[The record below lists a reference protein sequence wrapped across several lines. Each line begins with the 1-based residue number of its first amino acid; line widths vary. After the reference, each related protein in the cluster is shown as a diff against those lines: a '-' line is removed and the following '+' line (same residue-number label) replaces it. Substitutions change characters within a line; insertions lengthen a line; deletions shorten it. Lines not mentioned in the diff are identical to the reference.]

1 MTLFEIINI
10 LEQIAL
16 LQPNVRSTSCGSVY
30 EYLNANPS
38 VEYDVV
44 HISQTQHRQEED
56 YDYYGFNIFYISRL
70 DHTLENNRL
79 FIQSIGKE
87 SLTNIIKTFCEKYD
101 VDMPIL
107 RFYPFQQRFQDECA
121 GVYLNLEIA
130 VPVDWLCVDDEF
142 GVIGEVNAGS
152 DAKLQIRTITIT
164 ENGTQVVY
172 PSEGYDG
179 ISKITIKTEVPP
191 EYLPARL
198 YDLTAT
204 TNSTYTPAA
213 GFDGFGKVVV
223 DVPQGS
229 SAVLGS
235 LSFNEEGEFHHT
247 YNAQE
252 QGLDGYSSVTINILN
267 DCECEDCQPY
277 YDNGYDD
284 GVADQKAKLSS
295 RNITKNGE
303 YTNSDGWSAITV
315 NVAGDCSSAYTQ
327 GYNDAKSEMTG
338 VTFTQNGTY
347 LNNSGY
353 SAVTVN
359 VSSGAPEET
368 TIITYKTINAN
379 KGIVPLDSRGKYYDQ
394 DGIERTVISHLFDS
408 TTSTGTITISGKIAK
423 IDGHMFIPHD
433 NEQPL
438 ASDRWNIE
446 TVNLPNSITEI
457 GEAVF
462 NDCTQILYFNF
473 PSNLK
478 SIGKNA
484 FSYCGRL
491 RAIDIPSS
499 CVSVGPWAF
508 YNAGNGL
515 TTKLYLRNGT
525 RVLDISSFKVD
536 SGRTGTYWDFGIKEI
551 YFPEEASS
559 DRSQFPYI
567 YVNEDRPTSRVTPY
581 TFSGVPTNGTI
592 HLKSGSSRQL
602 TEDWAMALPSW
613 TVVYDL

>member
-1 MTLFEIINI
+1 MTLIQVIHI
-10 LEQIAL
+10 LQQIAL
-16 LQPNVRSTSCGSVY
+16 QQPNIRTATDGSIY
-30 EYLNANPS
+30 EFLNANPS
-38 VEYDVV
+38 VEYDVFHV
-44 HISQTQHRQEED
+44 SQTTHRIEED
-56 YDYYGFNIFYISRL
+56 VDYYGFNLFYVSRL
-70 DHTLENNRL
+70 DATMENNRL
-79 FIQSIGKE
+79 TIQSVAKE
-87 SLTNIIKTFCEKYD
+87 ALTNIVRSFCEEYAAID
-101 VDMPIL
+101 ELPIL
-107 RFYPFQQRFQDECA
+107 RFYPFTQRFNDECA
-121 GVYLNLEIA
+121 GMYVQLEIGI
-130 VPVDWLCVDDEF
+130 PVDWVCEDDF
-142 GVIGEVNAGS
+142 GYVQEVTPTGNV
-152 DAKLQIRTITIT
+152 KLQVKSITIK

-213 GFDGFGKVVV
+213 GFDGFGRVVV

-229 SAVLGS
+229 SAVLGN
-235 LSFNEEGEFHHT
+235 LSVNEEGEFHHT

-277 YDNGYDD
+277 YDDGYED

-303 YTNSDGWSAITV
+303 YTNPDGGWSAITV

-327 GYNDAKSEMTG
+327 GYNDAKAELSGLTA
-338 VTFTQNGTY
+338 TTNGSY
-347 LNNSGY
+347 IGEY

-368 TIITYKTINAN
+368 TIITYKTINAS

-473 PSNLK
+473 PTNLK

-484 FSYCGRL
+484 FSNCGRL